1 VISGQTNSVTAT
13 VPVGQFPGGI
23 ATNPQ
28 TSTVYVANIG
38 SSSVS
43 VVRA

>member
-1 VISGQTNSVTAT
+1 VISGQTNTVTAT
-13 VPVGQFPGGI
+13 IPVGQVPGGV

-28 TSTVYVANIG
+28 TNTVYVANIG

-43 VVRA
+43 VVRT